1 MPVAY
6 EAAPIQLFARS
17 ESAAPI
23 KIDLSKKISAEDNLP
38 RPDVGF
44 FGRDETILAL
54 DRAFDTQSVVLLN
67 AYAGSGKTM
76 TAA

>member
-1 MPVAY
+1 
-6 EAAPIQLFARS
+6 
-17 ESAAPI
+17 
-23 KIDLSKKISAEDNLP
+23 LSKNTRAEDDLP

-67 AYAGSGKTM
+67 AYAGS
-76 TAA
+76 ARR